1 MKLSKSISY
10 GIVALEY
17 IAKHQDG
24 SLILSDDI
32 SKRYGIPLEYLFK
45 ILQQFV
51 KAGILHSK
59 RGPGGGYSLAK
70 PLKKVSMLDVI
81 EAVEGPM
88 KRNLKIAVLAPKEKF
103 GPKAEAAI
111 DKAYGQAKVVFD
123 KTKMSDVL

>member
-51 KAGILHSK
+51 MAGILHSK
-59 RGPGGGYSLAK
+59 RGRWRSP
-70 PLKKVSMLDVI
+70 
-81 EAVEGPM
+81 
-88 KRNLKIAVLAPKEKF
+88 
-103 GPKAEAAI
+103 
-111 DKAYGQAKVVFD
+111 
-123 KTKMSDVL
+123 